1 MCQTAEQ
8 NRKCSLDNPTCSLA
22 LSEGVAHKDVL
33 SVWSVWGE
41 GVRTVTQKGTR
52 QSLRPF
58 LSFSRVRLLWQEEGG
73 SANHLLFPLWWLCLL
88 ACCVT
93 RTVNSPCSVL
103 GKSRHRCHMKDA
115 PLCTNHN
122 MGYCDKYCNV
132 GKRRHALSHGRC
144 HWHQGTSNNLHKAAK
159 CLWLRWNSPFFS
171 GLFAYLPIRVSDL
184 RVILKHLLLTI
195 WPLRGLL
202 M

>member
-1 MCQTAEQ
+1 MSYLCEVCEAKAFARWH
-8 NRKCSLDNPTCSLA
+8 RKELDR
-22 LSEGVAHKDVL
+22 
-33 SVWSVWGE
+33 VWGLFSLFLE
-41 GVRTVTQKGTR
+41 WDCCGRKKEAR
-52 QSLRPF
+52 QITSSF
-58 LSFSRVRLLWQEEGG
+58 LSGG
-73 SANHLLFPLWWLCLL
+73 SACLL